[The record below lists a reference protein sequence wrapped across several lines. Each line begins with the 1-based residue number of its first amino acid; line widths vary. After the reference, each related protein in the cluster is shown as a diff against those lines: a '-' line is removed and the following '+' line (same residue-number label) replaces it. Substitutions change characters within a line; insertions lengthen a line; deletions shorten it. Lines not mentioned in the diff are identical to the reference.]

1 MAIARVDRAEG
12 IRMHTSTTKK
22 LLKNSSGQFVIEAVL
37 LMTVTM
43 GLIIF
48 ATRMIKEEK
57 WISKLAT
64 SQWGKI
70 AGMLEAGVWENPD
83 GAKKMH
89 PNQIDRHRTPF
100 PRKN

>member
-1 MAIARVDRAEG
+1 MD
-12 IRMHTSTTKK
+12 TSPTKK
-22 LLKNSSGQFVIEAVL
+22 LLNNSRGQFVIEAVL
-37 LMTVTM
+37 LMTVTV

-48 ATRMIKEEK
+48 ATRKIQEEK

-70 AGMLEAGVWENPD
+70 AGMLESGVWEDPD
-83 GAKKMH
+83 TAKKMH